1 MHPLNKRLIE
11 QYQVRIIQLE
21 EKKEDVS
28 GEIETLK
35 ALIEELSKD
44 VI

>member
-21 EKKEDVS
+21 EKQEDVS
-28 GEIETLK
+28 GEIQALK

-44 VI
+44 V

>member
-35 ALIEELSKD
+35 ELIKELSKD

>member
-1 MHPLNKRLIE
+1 MYPLNKRLIE

-21 EKKEDVS
+21 EKKSDVS

-35 ALIEELSKD
+35 ELIRELSKD
-44 VI
+44 V

>member
-28 GEIETLK
+28 GEIETLRE
-35 ALIEELSKD
+35 LIKELSKD

>member
-1 MHPLNKRLIE
+1 MNPLNKRIIE

-35 ALIEELSKD
+35 ELIKELSKD
-44 VI
+44 V

>member
-35 ALIEELSKD
+35 ELIKELSKD
-44 VI
+44 V

>member
-21 EKKEDVS
+21 EKQEDVS

-35 ALIEELSKD
+35 ELIKELSKD
-44 VI
+44 V

>member
-1 MHPLNKRLIE
+1 MHPLNRRIIE

-35 ALIEELSKD
+35 ELIKELSKD
-44 VI
+44 V